1 MRKLFSLSIL
11 TLACTNAFATGK
23 DVPVT
28 PATPV
33 TPQSILNSTQHF
45 YVKPVL
51 NSTVSADSSSASSS
65 SSSSSAVTGD
75 ATSGVNFSNQT
86 KGSNTYVFP
95 APVSAAPLPGNLC
108 PQGDST
114 SWGVGW
120 NFVSYSN
127 SRTRTEMECLE
138 KVLAA
143 LSPKVPEIK
152 VIEVVKE
159 VVVRVPE
166 IVYVDRIVEK
176 VVEKCTAPVKKS
188 VVAKKPVLQCK

>member
-1 MRKLFSLSIL
+1 MRKLFSFSIL
-11 TLACTNAFATGK
+11 SLACASAFATGK
-23 DVPVT
+23 EVPVI
-28 PATPV
+28 
-33 TPQSILNSTQHF
+33 PQSIINSNQHF

-51 NSTVSADSSSASSS
+51 NSTVSADSSANSSS
-65 SSSSSAVTGD
+65 SSDSSAVTGD
-75 ATSGVNFSNQT
+75 SNSGVNFSNQT

-108 PQGDST
+108 PQGDSS

-120 NFVSYSN
+120 NFISH
-127 SRTRTEMECLE
+127 SRSSTRTEMECLE

-143 LSPKVPEIK
+143 LNPKVPEVK
-152 VIEVVKE
+152 VVEVVKE
-159 VVVRVPE
+159 VVVRIPE

-176 VVEKCTAPVKKS
+176 VVEKCTAPAKKS